1 VTTRLRYLE
10 EMDRLELQA
19 RVFGVDRQEDRD
31 VLILEE
37 TVFYPQGG
45 GQPFDQGTIL
55 SHHATFTVD
64 EVRYA
69 DGLVRHLGK
78 LEGGSI
84 TEGESVT
91 CQVDPVRRRLHSR
104 VHSAG
109 HVVDMAVTAMGLEW
123 VPGKGYHFP
132 EGPYVE
138 YSGSLEGLDTEALK
152 ADIGQRCESIVRAGI
167 ETRVRFVTP
176 EEMRQLCRF
185 VPDYLPAGK
194 PARIVLYGDFGVP
207 CGGTHVSRL
216 ADIGPIII
224 RKIKQNR
231 DVVRV
236 SYGVGA

>member
-19 RVFGVDRQEDRD
+19 RVFQADHQEGRD

-45 GQPFDQGTIL
+45 GQPFDQGTIR
-55 SHHATFTVD
+55 SPQATLTVD

-78 LEGGSI
+78 LEGGPI
-84 TEGESVT
+84 AKGESVT
-91 CQVDPVRRRLHSR
+91 CQVDPVRRRLNSR

-138 YSGSLEGLDTEALK
+138 YRGSLEGLDTEALK
-152 ADIGQRCESIVRAGI
+152 VEIGQRCESIVRAGM

-176 EEMRQLCRF
+176 EEMRALCRF
-185 VPDYLPAGK
+185 VPDYLPADK

-207 CGGTHVSRL
+207 CGGTHVARL
-216 ADIGPIII
+216 ADIGPITI

-231 DVVRV
+231 DLIRV
-236 SYGVGA
+236 SYAVP